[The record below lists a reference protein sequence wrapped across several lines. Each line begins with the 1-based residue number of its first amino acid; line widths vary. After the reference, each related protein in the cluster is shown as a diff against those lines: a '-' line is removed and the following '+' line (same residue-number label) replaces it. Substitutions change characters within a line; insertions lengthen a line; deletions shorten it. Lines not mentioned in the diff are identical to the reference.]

1 MPFLTR
7 GALLVL
13 FPTVFTNILN
23 VSELVDILVNLNVL
37 SPLIKKV
44 LNSFYSVLSFLISFQ
59 PAETC
64 LHNVVFLSY
73 YDKQGLPSDKE
84 YAC

>member
-13 FPTVFTNILN
+13 FPTIFTNILN
-23 VSELVDILVNLNVL
+23 VSELVDVLVNLNVL
-37 SPLIKKV
+37 SLLKKKKV

-64 LHNVVFLSY
+64 FHNAVFLSY
-73 YDKQGLPSDKE
+73 
-84 YAC
+84 